1 MNSVERVKKMC
12 KERKIPISKLERDLG
27 FSNGYIGQLR
37 KGVFPDDRLRKI
49 SEYFGVSLEYLATG
63 DDSASR
69 NDELKAKGERI
80 KARRKELGISAE
92 QLADVLGVS
101 PATIYRY
108 ESNYINSMK
117 VDKIKPIADALNTS
131 VAYLMGW
138 DEAPANDSASKK
150 DGLTAKDERDIKQAI
165 EDFKNRLSTAGVMYD
180 GEPLDEESQAAVL
193 AAVELAERTA
203 RIAAKEKFT
212 PKKYK
217 K

>member
-1 MNSVERVKKMC
+1 MFLEKIKKLC
-12 KERKIPISKLERDLG
+12 KEKGETIGDFEVNMG
-27 FSNGYIGQLR
+27 FSRGAVYKRNKSLPNVGTA
-37 KGVFPDDRLRKI
+37 KKI
-49 SEYFGVSLEYLATG
+49 ADYFGVSIDWLMSE
-63 DDSASR
+63 DDLPR
-69 NDELKAKGERI
+69 
-80 KARRKELGISAE
+80 
-92 QLADVLGVS
+92 
-101 PATIYRY
+101 
-108 ESNYINSMK
+108 
-117 VDKIKPIADALNTS
+117 
-131 VAYLMGW
+131 
-138 DEAPANDSASKK
+138 DSASKK